1 MRVPVKGAHA
11 ISINVTCENPVDL
24 DKLRKAY
31 EAMDGIVLQDD
42 VKNLVYPLQI
52 EAEGK
57 DEVFVGRIRKDDSCE
72 NTINLWVVADNI
84 RKGAALNAIQIL
96 EQLLADR

>member
-1 MRVPVKGAHA
+1 
-11 ISINVTCENPVDL
+11 
-24 DKLRKAY
+24 
-31 EAMDGIVLQDD
+31 MDGVVLQDD